1 MADYGESPVTDP
13 DSIGYVADGQ
23 TIAQL
28 FGIGGTE
35 NTTDELLIDYTNKK
49 IALKVQDGLGD
60 DGITLKAIYSKL
72 KDAWQSDTSDSG
84 SNVLIR
90 FPFPMVPITDEQFQL
105 VEGWNWDNTQTSGT
119 QSAKTPE
126 LIRTGGWQVLNT
138 SNQITEEWAG
148 VISLGDLPAGT
159 QVYYDQKNDETITDG
174 TTTNNFKLTRKVN
187 QAVQIYSDVNG
198 DGSPDYNY
206 RGYFKMFVREWQ
218 RTYSASDFSAIGV
231 TTATYQAYRFPL
243 TNTADLKVPHAEAI
257 VSGTGI
263 ACTASSDGNLHT
275 YTVAAGH
282 GVTAGE
288 KITTTGL
295 GGTLEQDK
303 LNVANET
310 VTAVTTTTIVVDA
323 ASPAAN
329 TTTNTGGTLKLPVFD
344 NMFIEYARDGSNN
357 RVVIADIK
365 GDHNTGGV
373 SYVIGD
379 VVKSTNSQWYIT
391 IVNHTSTATDP
402 SSDATNFEAYDF
414 DREISAGSGVYYAFN
429 VAIDGDDDTANF
441 NDGAANTKEIY
452 EFSQYKL
459 RQGSNIDETAVGVDN
474 SGVVNGKTADQILT
488 FVGDTLITSQGVYV
502 DSFEAEDI
510 NSIDFTD
517 YTNTVRRYDF
527 VAFLQVNFG
536 QNLIDD
542 TAAIYKVFFTT
553 SDDGNFGQSTAELVE
568 TNTTGTFMEGT
579 ISGASS
585 VSLSYNYDGNIQRG
599 GGTGGTDANITAV
612 AIGLTKGQYVKA
624 TSTIARSKTN
634 SVSLV
639 AALERNYD
647 AGSV

>member
-1 MADYGESPVTDP
+1 MADYGENPVTDP
-13 DSIGYVADGQ
+13 DNIGYVADGQ

-28 FGIGGTE
+28 FGTGGTE
-35 NTTDELLIDYTNKK
+35 NTTDELLIDYTNKR
-49 IALKVQDGLGD
+49 IALKVQDSLGD

-105 VEGWNWDNTQTSGT
+105 VEGWNWDKTETSGSVNAT
-119 QSAKTPE
+119 TPE
-126 LIRTGGWQVLNT
+126 LIRTGGWQVVDTAGNV
-138 SNQITEEWAG
+138 TEEWAG
-148 VISLGDLPAGT
+148 IISLGDLPTTT

-187 QAVQIYSDVNG
+187 QAVQIYRDDNG
-198 DGSPDYNY
+198 DGTPDFNY
-206 RGYFKMFVREWQ
+206 RSYFKMFVREWQ
-218 RTYSASDFSAIGV
+218 RTYSASAFSDIGV

-257 VSGTGI
+257 VAGTGI
-263 ACTASSDGNLHT
+263 SCTAASDGDLHT

-288 KITTTGL
+288 KISTTGFT
-295 GGTLEQDK
+295 GTTAFNVT
-303 LNVANET
+303 NVA
-310 VTAVTTTTIVVDA
+310 VTAVTSTTIVVDPS
-323 ASPAAN
+323 SPAGNGASD
-329 TTTNTGGTLKLPVFD
+329 TGGTLKLPVFD

-365 GDHNTGGV
+365 GAHDTGGV

-379 VVKSTNSQWYIT
+379 VVQSTNSEWYIT
-391 IVNHTSTATDP
+391 IVNHTSTSTDP
-402 SSDATNFEAYDF
+402 SSDTTNFEAYDF
-414 DREISAGSGVYYAFN
+414 DREISAGSGNYYAFN
-429 VAIDGDDDTANF
+429 VRVDGDDDTANY
-441 NDGAANTKEIY
+441 NDGAANTQEIY
-452 EFSQYKL
+452 EFTQYKL
-459 RQGSNIDETAVGVDN
+459 RQGSNIDETSVGVAN
-474 SGVVNGKTADQILT
+474 SGTVNGKTADQLLT
-488 FVGDTLITSQGVYV
+488 FVGDTLITTRGVYV

-517 YTNTVRRYDF
+517 YTGTVRRYDF
-527 VAFLQVNFG
+527 VAFLTVNFG

-553 SDDGNFGQSTAELVE
+553 SDDGNFGSDGAELVE

-579 ISGASS
+579 VNGASS
-585 VSLSYNYDGNIQRG
+585 VNLSYNYDGNIQRG
-599 GGTGGTDANITAV
+599 SGTGGTDANITAV

-639 AALERNYD
+639 AALERNYQE
-647 AGSV
+647 